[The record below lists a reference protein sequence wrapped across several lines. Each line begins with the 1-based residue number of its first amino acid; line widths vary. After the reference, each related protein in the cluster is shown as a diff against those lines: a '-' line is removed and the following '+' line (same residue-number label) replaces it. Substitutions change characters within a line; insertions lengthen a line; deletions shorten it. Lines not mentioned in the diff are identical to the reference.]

1 MNPYTMAPDLNGE
14 GLHIGIVRARFN
26 EEIGVAQLDACL
38 AELAELGVD
47 ERDVMVVSVPGALEL
62 GVTLAQMAETFEF
75 DALIALGAVIR
86 GETYHFEIVSNESAS
101 AISRVSLETGIP
113 VANGVLTTDTDE
125 QAEVRAADKGRDC
138 ARTAVEMANLV
149 AALEPEMDEDDGY
162 DEDDDEDDDDDD
174 FDDEEDENLDKR

>member
-1 MNPYTMAPDLNGE
+1 MNPYTLSPDLNGE

-26 EEIGVAQLDACL
+26 EEIGQAELDACL

-47 ERDVMVVSVPGALEL
+47 ERDVMVVTVPGALEM
-62 GVTLAQMAETFEF
+62 GVALAQMAETFEF

-101 AISRVSLETGIP
+101 AISRVALETGIP
-113 VANGVLTTDTDE
+113 VANGVLTTETEE

-138 ARTAVEMANLV
+138 ARAAVEMANLV
-149 AALEPEMDEDDGY
+149 AALEPEL
-162 DEDDDEDDDDDD
+162 DDEDGGDDDY
-174 FDDEEDENLDKR
+174 DDEEEDLDDE

>member
-1 MNPYTMAPDLNGE
+1 
-14 GLHIGIVRARFN
+14 
-26 EEIGVAQLDACL
+26 
-38 AELAELGVD
+38 
-47 ERDVMVVSVPGALEL
+47 LEL

-125 QAEVRAADKGRDC
+125 QAEARAAEKGRDC
-138 ARTAVEMANLV
+138 ARAAIEMANLV
-149 AALEPEMDEDDGY
+149 AALEPEMD
-162 DEDDDEDDDDDD
+162 DDDEYGDDDEEDDD
-174 FDDEEDENLDKR
+174 FDDK

>member
-1 MNPYTMAPDLNGE
+1 MNPYSMAPDMNGE

-26 EEIGVAQLDACL
+26 EEIGMAELEACL

-62 GVTLAQMAETFEF
+62 GVSLAQMAETFEF

-101 AISRVSLETGIP
+101 SISRVALETGIP
-113 VANGVLTTDTDE
+113 VANGVLTTDTEE
-125 QAEVRAADKGRDC
+125 QAEERAADKGRDC
-138 ARTAVEMANLV
+138 ARAAVEMANLV
-149 AALEPEMDEDDGY
+149 AALEPESEDEDGY
-162 DEDDDEDDDDDD
+162 DEDEDDDDDD
-174 FDDEEDENLDKR
+174 DFDEDEDENLDNR